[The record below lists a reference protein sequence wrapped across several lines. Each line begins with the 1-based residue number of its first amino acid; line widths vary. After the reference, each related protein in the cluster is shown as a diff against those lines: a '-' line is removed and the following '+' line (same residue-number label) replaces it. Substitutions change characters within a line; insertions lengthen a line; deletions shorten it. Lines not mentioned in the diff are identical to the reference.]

1 MFAKTASIPDRT
13 PEDIAGTIASL
24 RSQLRAAPDRAHAI
38 TTALKAADTLIATAL
53 DLIDHLQIKPAI
65 GMPSEMFLCLEG
77 RRTGA
82 DARMLTNAS
91 ATLRG
96 MPFTRAAFG
105 RGDLSWAQVRAI
117 VASMRLVD
125 TAGRAAIDELV
136 GSQAAHA
143 SHSDPDEPLAARRR

>member
-1 MFAKTASIPDRT
+1 MFAKAVSIPGHASD
-13 PEDIAGTIASL
+13 DIANTLASL
-24 RSQLRAAPDRAHAI
+24 CSQLRAEPDRAHAI
-38 TTALKAADTLIATAL
+38 TTALKAADALIATAL
-53 DLIDHLQIKPAI
+53 DLIDHHQIEPAI

-82 DARMLTNAS
+82 DARMLTNAA

-96 MPFTRAAFG
+96 MPFTKSAFG

-125 TAGRAAIDELV
+125 TAGRATIDELV
-136 GSQAAHA
+136 GSRAA
-143 SHSDPDEPLAARRR
+143 DARDAD